1 MDKIRE
7 VADLILKSKKVF
19 ALTGAGISTDS
30 GIPDFR
36 SSSGYY
42 SKMDPML
49 ALSKDRLINH
59 PEIFYKEGYK
69 ILEDLNDQEPN
80 QGHKALAK
88 MEEEGFLS
96 GIITQNIDNLHA
108 KAGSKNIY
116 EVHGETRGTHCMKC
130 GHEYPFAIM
139 REKVEK
145 GEIPPKCDKCGGTI
159 RPNVVMFG
167 DMMPDDFERGARELD
182 DTDTL
187 IVVGSSLTVSPVNF
201 LPNYVDHLII
211 INNDPTPMDRRADV
225 VIHEN
230 SSLVLKEI
238 LKELEA
244 RKWCMEISLIF
255 TTSSCTIL
263 TTRKFI
269 NL

>member
-7 VADLILKSKKVF
+7 AADLILKSKKVF

-42 SKMDPML
+42 SKMDPAL
-49 ALSKDRLINH
+49 ALSKDRLLNH

-80 QGHKALAK
+80 GGHKALAK
-88 MEEEGFLS
+88 MEEEGFLA

-130 GHEYPFAIM
+130 GKEYPFALM
-139 REKVEK
+139 RKKVEA
-145 GEIPPKCDKCGGTI
+145 GEIPPKCDACGGVI

-182 DTDTL
+182 STDTL

-230 SSLVLKEI
+230 STRVLEEI

-244 RKWCMEISLIF
+244 RSWCTEILLIF
-255 TTSSCTIL
+255 TTS
-263 TTRKFI
+263 
-269 NL
+269 